1 MLQIH
6 YGLNQPFC
14 SAHTPSREPASP
26 TAVFVV
32 GSWIKLTNGKAVQAG
47 VGDTGCEIVF
57 EPNDKNA
64 THVVPTIYGIY
75 EASTDQFV
83 GSIADGDYLKMGA
96 GGQLVAEAVPATKT
110 VLTLAQAI
118 GAATAGSSLLRF
130 KIV

>member
-14 SAHTPSREPASP
+14 SAFTPSREPASP

-32 GSWIKLTNGKAVQAG
+32 GSWISLTNGKAVAAG
-47 VGDTGCEIVF
+47 AGDTGCEIVF

-64 THVVPTIYGIY
+64 THVVPTISGHF

-96 GGQLVAEAVPATKT
+96 NGLLVAEAVPATKT
-110 VLTLAQAI
+110 VLTIAKAQ
-118 GAATAGSSLLRF
+118 GAAVAGTSLLRF
-130 KIV
+130 KTY